1 MEKKLIRL
9 TEQDLH
15 RIVKESVNNI
25 ISEIGRSAYTQK
37 KYDQTT
43 RNEIIANAQAEVDRL
58 RAEIANLTKKIRVA
72 QSPEAVEQLNRQR
85 SVLYKLR
92 NRAVAKVWNLSNER
106 VMTQGAKERATVK
119 RRIDKA
125 KANFY
130 PSYNTSTF
138 TEAYIRD
145 VVNESIDRILKE
157 GYYEDMHLND
167 ETNVDECPY
176 CGSNDV
182 YKPKSFGFKSP
193 STYKCGE
200 CGADFDEQDYLD
212 AMHQK
217 WPDGYE
223 I

>member
-157 GYYEDMHLND
+157 HEYGQMPSLGRKLTKAELRDLFPDDDYEPIPWHKNHCVAD
-167 ETNVDECPY
+167 EDHY
-176 CGSNDV
+176 AIDS
-182 YKPKSFGFKSP
+182 
-193 STYKCGE
+193 
-200 CGADFDEQDYLD
+200 
-212 AMHQK
+212 
-217 WPDGYE
+217 DGDPMR
-223 I
+223 

>member
-1 MEKKLIRL
+1 MDKKLIRL

-15 RIVKESVNNI
+15 KIVKESINNI

-92 NRAVAKVWNLSNER
+92 NRAVSKVWNLSNER

-157 GYYEDMHLND
+157 HEYGQMPSLGRKLTKAELRDLFPDDDYELIPWHKNHCVAD
-167 ETNVDECPY
+167 EDHY
-176 CGSNDV
+176 AIDS
-182 YKPKSFGFKSP
+182 
-193 STYKCGE
+193 
-200 CGADFDEQDYLD
+200 
-212 AMHQK
+212 
-217 WPDGYE
+217 DGDPMR
-223 I
+223 